1 MRRNLLLA
9 EFASTPWALT
19 PDYLSLMAGVL
30 ARWALDEPISAGI
43 RDQINQDKEARSN
56 RQRQQPKSG
65 AVAVIPVYGVLTQRP
80 PQDIS
85 GSGGTSTMNIARAV
99 KSAANDPA
107 VSQILLDIDSPGGS
121 VYGMV
126 EVGDEIYQARA
137 KKPVVAIANSL
148 SASAAYWLG
157 SQASEFYIAPGGEV
171 GSIGVYTAHQYLGK
185 YLEEIG
191 IEMTLISAGKYKV
204 EGNQI
209 EPLGDEAK
217 AAIQSRVDDYYSAF
231 VAAVARGRGVTAAQ
245 VKSGMGQGRVLG
257 ENDALSEKMVDGVI
271 AYDAL
276 VDKMMAASAP
286 TRSKVASARRELALL

>member
-30 ARWALDEPISAGI
+30 TRWALDEPMAAEV
-43 RDQINQDKEARSN
+43 RDQIDQDKEARSN

-65 AVAVIPVYGVLTQRP
+65 AVAVIPVYGVITQRP

-107 VSQILLDIDSPGGS
+107 VAQILLDIDSPGGS

-157 SQASEFYIAPGGEV
+157 SQASEFYVAPGGEV
-171 GSIGVYTAHQYLGK
+171 GSIGVYTAHQCLGK
-185 YLEEIG
+185 YLDDLG

-257 ENDALSEKMVDGVI
+257 ETEALAEKMIDGVI

-276 VDKMMAASAP
+276 VDKMMMASTP
-286 TRSKVASARRELALL
+286 TRSKLAGAKRELALL

>member
-257 ENDALSEKMVDGVI
+257 ENDALAEKMVDGVI

>member
-30 ARWALDEPISAGI
+30 TRWALDEPMSAEI
-43 RDQINQDKEARSN
+43 RDQIDQDKEARSN
-56 RQRQQPKSG
+56 RQRQQPESG
-65 AVAVIPVYGVLTQRP
+65 AVAVIPVYGVITQRP

-99 KSAANDPA
+99 KSAANDSA

-157 SQASEFYIAPGGEV
+157 SQASEFYVAPGGEV

-185 YLEEIG
+185 YLEDMG

-217 AAIQSRVDDYYSAF
+217 AAIQARVDDYYNAF

-257 ENDALSEKMVDGVI
+257 ETEALAEKMIDGVI

-276 VDKMMAASAP
+276 VDKMMMASAP
-286 TRSKVASARRELALL
+286 TRSKLAGAKRELALL